1 MESVMLDLP
10 LEFWTGGLGL
20 LLGGFG
26 IYLAVKAD
34 AVLHEIRCQVEA
46 VKRIVCAQR
55 ALSRA

>member
-1 MESVMLDLP
+1 MLDLP